1 MLQMLYSPFPFFMQ
15 TSILQ
20 MLNTCHFIAVTVHF
34 ITEKCFCFKF
44 LAFEE
49 SGMLESDEVLY
60 IPWQKSA
67 NDEHS
72 G

>member
-1 MLQMLYSPFPFFMQ
+1 MQ

-20 MLNTCHFIAVTVHF
+20 MLNTCHFTAVTVRF

-60 IPWQKSA
+60 IPWQKKCKR
-67 NDEHS
+67 
-72 G
+72 